1 MSEVYGA
8 RTIKKR
14 TQKRTRRTKAEM
26 ETLREALYEIV
37 AENAPATVPGIF
49 YLASSASVVPKS
61 ESEGYRP
68 VQREL
73 LKMRREGL
81 IPWGWITDGSRSRF
95 GYRRYGG
102 LDCYA
107 RQVAANYRRDYWHD
121 SEEYVEVRLEKEALR
136 GVINPVVIEEFG
148 LDLYVTKGQPS
159 VSYLYDAAEDII
171 SEGRPTYVYVLADWD
186 PGGLRIFDRIKQE
199 LIGFVGDAADLHVRR
214 LALTPYQIDLYN
226 LPTRPGKEKD
236 PNAADFARRFGD
248 RCVELDAMPPNTLRG
263 LVGDCLEGHMDP
275 DYLQRLKLAEREER
289 SGLRQIQNL
298 LGGSA

>member
-1 MSEVYGA
+1 VSELYGA

-14 TQKRTRRTKAEM
+14 TRRTKAEM
-26 ETLREALYEIV
+26 DALREALYDIV
-37 AENAPATVPGIF
+37 AQNEPATVRSVF
-49 YLASSASVVPKS
+49 YLASSAGVVPKT
-61 ESEGYRP
+61 ENEGYRP

-102 LDCYA
+102 LDSYA

-121 SEEYVEVRLEKEALR
+121 SEEYVEVWLEKEALR
-136 GVINPVVIEEFG
+136 GVISPVVIEEFG

-171 SEGRPTYVYVLADWD
+171 SDGRPTHVYVLADWD
-186 PGGLRIFDRIKQE
+186 PGGLRIFDRIEQE
-199 LIGFVGDAADLHVRR
+199 LIGFVGDAAVLHVRR
-214 LALTPYQIDLYN
+214 LALTPYHIEAYG

-236 PNAADFARRFGD
+236 PNAADLARRFGD

-263 LVGDCLEGHMDP
+263 LVRECLEAHMDP
-275 DYLQRLKLAEREER
+275 DFLQRLKLAEREER
-289 SGLRQIQNL
+289 RGLREIQNL
-298 LGGSA
+298 LGGAA

>member
-14 TQKRTRRTKAEM
+14 GRRTKAEM
-26 ETLREALYEIV
+26 EALRKALYEIV
-37 AENAPATVPGIF
+37 AENAPATVRGIF
-49 YLASSASVVPKS
+49 YLASSAGVVPKDDAK
-61 ESEGYRP
+61 GYRP
-68 VQREL
+68 VQREVL
-73 LKMRREGL
+73 RMRREGL

-102 LDCYA
+102 LDSYA

-121 SEEYVEVRLEKEALR
+121 SEEYVEVWLEKEALR
-136 GVINPVVIEEFG
+136 GVISPVVIEEFG

-171 SEGRPTYVYVLADWD
+171 SDGRPTHVYVLADWD
-186 PGGLRIFDRIKQE
+186 PGGLRIFDRIEQE
-199 LIGFVGDAADLHVRR
+199 LIGFVGDAAVLHVRR
-214 LALTPYQIDLYN
+214 LALTPYQIDFYD

-248 RCVELDAMPPNTLRG
+248 RCVELDAMPPNTLRS
-263 LVGDCLEGHMDP
+263 LVGECLEGHMDP
-275 DYLQRLKLAEREER
+275 DFLQRLKLAEEEER
-289 SGLRQIQNL
+289 RGLREIENL